1 MEQIKF
7 RLVSCFQTVFPDL
20 TETDIP
26 SVSQASL
33 ATWDSVSTIA
43 LVNVM
48 EEEFAIVIDLESVAD
63 LDSFHHIHEYLLTR
77 VPA

>member
-1 MEQIKF
+1 MDQINS
-7 RLVSCFQTVFPDL
+7 RLVNCFQTVFPDL
-20 TETDIP
+20 AEAEIQ
-26 SVSQASL
+26 SASQASL

-43 LVNVM
+43 LVNVL

-63 LDSFHHIHEYLLTR
+63 LDSFDRIHEYLLKQ

>member
-1 MEQIKF
+1 MDQIKS
-7 RLVSCFQTVFPDL
+7 RLVNCFQTVFPNL
-20 TETDIP
+20 TEAEIP
-26 SVSQASL
+26 SASQASL

-48 EEEFAIVIDLESVAD
+48 EEEFAIEIDFECIAD
-63 LDSFHHIHEYLLTR
+63 LDSFDRIHEYLLKQ